1 MPTAS
6 IAGETLGIGPRNSRL
21 RRWVLARA
29 QVAGD
34 WVMLKGAGCT
44 RIQLLLGAGISKE
57 LTMIKS
63 ILAVTI
69 LALSTSG
76 ALAAHHRTHHH
87 ATKATANVGAP
98 PPVGAPPS
106 MMGAPPPFVGM
117 GGVSSSD
124 RADRVKV
131 CANPG
136 ITRRMTSTRTRP

>member
-21 RRWVLARA
+21 RRWVLTRA

-76 ALAAHHRTHHH
+76 ALII
-87 ATKATANVGAP
+87 GLI
-98 PPVGAPPS
+98 
-106 MMGAPPPFVGM
+106 
-117 GGVSSSD
+117 
-124 RADRVKV
+124 
-131 CANPG
+131 
-136 ITRRMTSTRTRP
+136 ITRRKQLPTWAHRLLWVRRLL